1 VLRKDTTT
9 LVETLNIEHMEQLEV
24 MKAEL
29 QEEYNKMEL
38 AQEAL
43 EGREQELDRI
53 VVDYNGRMRECD
65 SRESVMGF
73 RETQVKVELENLR
86 KSLETAD
93 ANEKSVRL
101 EIINLRQEHSLEIT
115 NIRNEW
121 TLEVTQFNVT
131 ITQLTMNITMLQA
144 EKSESVKSLE
154 LKVKEFTKSQRDLT
168 ELQEK

>member
-1 VLRKDTTT
+1 VLRNDTTI

-53 VVDYNGRMRECD
+53 VADYNGRMRECD
-65 SRESVMGF
+65 SRESVMGV

-86 KSLETAD
+86 NSL
-93 ANEKSVRL
+93 
-101 EIINLRQEHSLEIT
+101 
-115 NIRNEW
+115 
-121 TLEVTQFNVT
+121 
-131 ITQLTMNITMLQA
+131 
-144 EKSESVKSLE
+144 
-154 LKVKEFTKSQRDLT
+154 
-168 ELQEK
+168 

>member
-1 VLRKDTTT
+1 LLENELLRKDTTT

-53 VVDYNGRMRECD
+53 VADYNGRMREID
-65 SRESVMGF
+65 SRDTVIAV

-86 KSLETAD
+86 KSLEVVD
-93 ANEKSVRL
+93 ANANETVKNVRL
-101 EIINLRQEHSLEIT
+101 EIVNLRQEHSLEIT

-121 TLEVTQFNVT
+121 TLENTQLDMT
-131 ITQLTMNITMLQA
+131 ITQLTLNITMLQA

-154 LKVKEFTKSQRDLT
+154 
-168 ELQEK
+168 